1 MQGSLPDAGTITLG
15 RAIDAGSSLHDHV
28 MGSWHAI
35 GIGKTDQIAGDPEHG
50 EGNIVMR
57 SCTGWIVALAVACLF
72 AVASIS
78 NAQSADEELNF
89 SPSLAPSP
97 KLTPEQVVRIQLGA
111 LRRNDSHNRGI
122 EVAFRFASPDNK
134 LQTGPLPRFIHMLQ
148 QGPYNLM
155 LTYDNASYD
164 PVEIEEDYARQRVIL
179 IGSGLVVAYE
189 FYLSRQTEG
198 VCIGCWMTDA
208 VIAKRPSGL
217 QVQS

>member
-1 MQGSLPDAGTITLG
+1 MMV
-15 RAIDAGSSLHDHV
+15 R
-28 MGSWHAI
+28 
-35 GIGKTDQIAGDPEHG
+35 
-50 EGNIVMR
+50 N
-57 SCTGWIVALAVACLF
+57 CTAWISALAVACLF
-72 AVASIS
+72 AVASVS
-78 NAQSADEELNF
+78 NAQIASDELHFSADL
-89 SPSLAPSP
+89 SPSPE
-97 KLTPEQVVRIQLGA
+97 LTPGQVVQIQLNA
-111 LRRNDSHNRGI
+111 LRHNDSRNRGI

-134 LQTGPLPRFIHMLQ
+134 LQTGPLARFILMLQ

-155 LTYDNASYD
+155 LAYDNAAYD
-164 PVEIEEDYARQRVIL
+164 AIEIEENYARQRVTL